1 MSERLSQRPAIEP
14 CRFMSCRQ
22 LVERVQKGRRTDT
35 SGLRGRGWRGGGG
48 RVGKEGGGNVE
59 EGNSAPAMQRSAQTI
74 STERQ
79 VVWNEAAPQRRYW
92 GMRLVP
98 VHDAQMC
105 IYAGL
110 PA

>member
-1 MSERLSQRPAIEP
+1 MERGWGRGWL
-14 CRFMSCRQ
+14 
-22 LVERVQKGRRTDT
+22 QKGRTDIHIVP
-35 SGLRGRGWRGGGG
+35 GEGGGW
-48 RVGKEGGGNVE
+48 VGKEGGGNV
-59 EGNSAPAMQRSAQTI
+59 GMAMQRSAQTI

>member
-1 MSERLSQRPAIEP
+1 
-14 CRFMSCRQ
+14 
-22 LVERVQKGRRTDT
+22 
-35 SGLRGRGWRGGGG
+35 
-48 RVGKEGGGNVE
+48 VE